1 MDCREVKNNI
11 HPFMDNELDDRTSQM
26 VKEHLSA
33 CPLCSLELEQEKKI
47 DFLIKNNIPKEKAS
61 YELKETILNRIAK
74 LEEKRIS
81 RFASPV
87 LKPALI
93 GITGVV
99 LIFISFS
106 LLNRPFPVYSE
117 AVGEHIQFLQGKIPI
132 SISSDKPSEVNKWL
146 LGQLDFKVMTPDLSS
161 QGVML
166 QGARVC
172 DIKGKKAAYLMYAKN
187 EHNLSVFMFDAKSLK
202 FPKAKRVSVNDKLFY
217 VDKERGYNS
226 VLWLDDGIACVF
238 VSDLGEAELLH
249 LASL

>member
-11 HPFMDNELDDRTSQM
+11 HPFMDGELDDQTSQM
-26 VKEHLSA
+26 VKEHISV
-33 CPLCSLELEQEKKI
+33 CPLCTLELEQEKRM
-47 DFLIKNNIPKEKAS
+47 DSLIKNNIPKEKAP
-61 YELKETILNRIAK
+61 YELKETILKRIAR
-74 LEEKRIS
+74 LGEKRIH
-81 RFASPV
+81 RFVFPA

-93 GITGVV
+93 GITGAV

-132 SISSDKPSEVNKWL
+132 SISSDKPSEVNRWL
-146 LGQLDFKVMTPDLSS
+146 QAKLDFKVMTPDLLS
-161 QGVML
+161 QGVTL

-172 DIKGKKAAYLMYAKN
+172 DIKGRKTAYLMYTKN
-187 EHNLSVFMFDAKSLK
+187 EHNLSVFMFDARALR
-202 FPKAKRVSVNDKLFY
+202 FPKAKRVSINDKTFY

-226 VLWLDDGIACVF
+226 VLWLDNGIACMF

>member
-1 MDCREVKNNI
+1 MDCTEVKNNI
-11 HPFMDNELDDRTSQM
+11 YAFMDGELDDQTSQT
-26 VKEHLSA
+26 VKDHISV

-47 DFLIKNNIPKEKAS
+47 DSLIKNSIPKEKAS
-61 YELKETILNRIAK
+61 YELKETILNRIARY
-74 LEEKRIS
+74 EEKRIH
-81 RFASPV
+81 RFVLPV

-106 LLNRPFPVYSE
+106 LLNKSFPVYSE

-132 SISSDKPSEVNKWL
+132 DISSNKPSEVNKWL
-146 LGQLDFKVMTPDLSS
+146 QAKLDFKVMTPDLSS
-161 QGVML
+161 QGVKL

-172 DIKGKKAAYLMYAKN
+172 DIKCKKTAYLMYAKN

-217 VDKERGYNS
+217 VNKERGYNS